1 VLNVKEKIAN
11 SLSLPKEIALD
22 LPLITATGHSEVAI
36 ENYKNLLEFSDT
48 RIRIRTKEGVLTI
61 EGERLLLRYV
71 TTENLLITGRI
82 MGILF
87 E

>member
-1 VLNVKEKIAN
+1 MLKERIAAA
-11 SLSLPKEIALD
+11 LSLPKEVTLD
-22 LPLITATGHSEVAI
+22 LPLITATGRNELAI

-48 RIRIRTKEGVLTI
+48 KIRIRTKEGTLTV
-61 EGERLLLRYV
+61 EGERLLLRHV
-71 TTENLLITGRI
+71 TTENLLINGRV

>member
-1 VLNVKEKIAN
+1 LLKERIAAA
-11 SLSLPKEIALD
+11 LSLPKEVTLD
-22 LPLITATGHSEVAI
+22 LPLITATGRNELAI

-48 RIRIRTKEGVLTI
+48 KIRIRTKEGTLTV
-61 EGERLLLRYV
+61 EGERLLLRHV
-71 TTENLLITGRI
+71 TTENLLINGRV